1 LRLDLRTL
9 ELKRTLLNNKKADVV
24 YQLDLTYFDHTLKI
38 LFFKNG
44 LLAIN
49 GQTYELMNGETFDEI
64 LKAIH

>member
-38 LFFKNG
+38 MFCKNG

-49 GQTYELMNGETFDEI
+49 GQTYKLVNGETFDEI